1 MVYILMEADPA
12 RALTHHPGFKALVYD
27 AFEK

>member
-1 MVYILMEADPA
+1 MVYLLMQQTELERCRITPA
-12 RALTHHPGFKALVYD
+12 FKALVYD